1 MSVNE
6 TVEKGVYKHFKGK
19 YYLVTDTAISCD
31 ELETLVVYRPLNNPE
46 LIYTR
51 KLSEFLSDI
60 DPDREDNVEHQEKRF
75 KKVSDVNDLGALK
88 SFTTEQ
94 LLTELGKRSDSPLAA
109 LDIKGLVNKRIAYE
123 DYIYAVVGEL
133 LDKNPKS
140 PTYGKSVK
148 YVSDWVSFSD
158 LESAKEFVSKSPHK
172 HNPRR
177 KIYKRV
183 LTEVD

>member
-6 TVEKGVYKHFKGK
+6 TVVKGVYKHFKGK

-31 ELETLVVYRPLNNPE
+31 ELETLVVYRPLNNPDMV
-46 LIYTR
+46 YTR
-51 KLSEFLSDI
+51 RLSEFLSDI

-75 KKVSDVNDLGALK
+75 KKVADVNGLGALK
-88 SFTTEQ
+88 SFTTKQ
-94 LLTELGKRSDSPLAA
+94 LLTELGERSDSPLAA
-109 LDIKGLVNKRIAYE
+109 LDIKGLTNKRIAYE
-123 DYIYAVVGEL
+123 DYIYAVVGEV

-140 PTYGKSVK
+140 PTYGKPVR

-158 LESAKEFVSKSPHK
+158 LESAEEFIKSS
-172 HNPRR
+172 HNYNTRR

>member
-6 TVEKGVYKHFKGK
+6 RALKGVYKHFKGK

-31 ELETLVVYRPLNNPE
+31 ELETLVVYRPLNNPD
-46 LIYTR
+46 LVYTR

-60 DPDREDNVEHQEKRF
+60 DPDREGNVEHQEKRF
-75 KKVSDVNDLGALK
+75 KKVVDVNDLGALK

-94 LLTELGKRSDSPLAA
+94 LLTELGNRSDSPLAA
-109 LDIKGLVNKRIAYE
+109 LDIKGLINKRVTYE
-123 DYIYAVVGEL
+123 DYIYAVVGEI

-140 PTYGKSVK
+140 PTYGKPVK

-158 LESAKEFVSKSPHK
+158 LDSAIDYIKSS
-172 HNPRR
+172 HNYNTRR

>member
-6 TVEKGVYKHFKGK
+6 TVVKGVYKHFKGK
-19 YYLVTDTAISCD
+19 YYLVTDTAIDCD
-31 ELETLVVYRPLNNPE
+31 GLETIVIYRPLNNPGM
-46 LIYTR
+46 IYTR

-60 DPDREDNVEHQEKRF
+60 DPDREDNKEHQDKRF
-75 KKVSDVNDLGALK
+75 KKVSDINELGALK

-109 LDIKGLVNKRIAYE
+109 LNIEGLRNERIAYE
-123 DYIYAVVGEL
+123 DYIYAVVGEI

-140 PTYGKSVK
+140 PTYRKPVK

-158 LESAKEFVSKSPHK
+158 LESATEFINSPHNF
-172 HNPRR
+172 NPRR
-177 KIYKRV
+177 RIYKRV